1 MTTVPLMK
9 VHLEVDCVVPHDLAP
24 LIQGQVI
31 EAIAQAVVNGQ
42 LAAKMEI
49 ELASDEVSL
58 SDVSPAIKEMWLA
71 RLAFDAMRLDEAKAR
86 LKELPVDDFGKTE
99 EPFLIW
105 GAGSSI
111 ADVQAWFDQA

>member
-9 VHLEVDCVVPHDLAP
+9 VHLEIDCVVPHDLAP

-42 LAAKMEI
+42 LSAKMEI

-58 SDVSPAIKEMWLA
+58 GDVSQAIKEMWLA
-71 RLAFDAMRLDEAKAR
+71 RLAVDVMRLDQAKAQF
-86 LKELPVDDFGKTE
+86 EDMPIDDFGQTE

-105 GAGSSI
+105 DVGTSV
-111 ADVQAWFDQA
+111 ADIEAWFNQL